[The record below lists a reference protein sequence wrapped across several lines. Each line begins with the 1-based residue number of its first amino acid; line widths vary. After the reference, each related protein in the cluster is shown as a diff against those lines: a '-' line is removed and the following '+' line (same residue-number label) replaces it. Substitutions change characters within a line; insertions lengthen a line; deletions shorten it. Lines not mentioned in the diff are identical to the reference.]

1 MNTALILTHEP
12 YSNSASCPINV
23 LFLAQDPTWHL
34 AVVSPYSRPIW
45 DLLSLPL
52 SFMIF
57 NSCRGPDQ
65 VFCRISFNLGFMFSL
80 LTNLNIN

>member
-1 MNTALILTHEP
+1 MNISLILNHEL

-23 LFLAQDPTWHL
+23 LFLAQEPTWHL
-34 AVVSPYSRPIW
+34 AIMSPSSPPIW

-65 VFCRISFNLGFMFSL
+65 VFCIVSFNLGFMFSL
-80 LTNLNIN
+80 LTNLNS